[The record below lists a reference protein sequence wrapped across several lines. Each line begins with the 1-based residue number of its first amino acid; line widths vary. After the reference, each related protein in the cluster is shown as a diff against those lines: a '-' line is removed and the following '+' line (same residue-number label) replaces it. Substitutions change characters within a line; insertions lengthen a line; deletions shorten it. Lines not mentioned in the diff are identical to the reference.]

1 MDSSKHNQT
10 CTLPREEVSKKN
22 KIGMESELENDLM
35 LKLSALVG
43 YFLKL
48 VDNYI

>member
-22 KIGMESELENDLM
+22 KIGMESELENDLVEAF
-35 LKLSALVG
+35 SFGRVFFEVG
-43 YFLKL
+43 E
-48 VDNYI
+48 